1 MRQQFAS
8 GNQPSPRRRATLIAF
23 CLLLLVAAVAL
34 GQSGR
39 KQKKADP
46 LPPVQ
51 GLPSSATK
59 DDKTPEPDPQ
69 PEPEKKAE
77 IRQRV
82 VIVSDTAS
90 FDVSMISMNVARQAC
105 VDELRRGVG
114 RDVNIQDGGSMTRGE
129 AMKAAKNDDISYY
142 AFLEARTMSASSGQ
156 AELNYVIFA
165 PKSGKISGTGIGLPM
180 RSGTITR
187 PPIAASQYDYA
198 WELCGRDAARQI
210 AGRLKLDEPRRP

>member
-1 MRQQFAS
+1 MRQKFAS
-8 GNQPSPRRRATLIAF
+8 GNQPSPRRRAALIAF
-23 CLLLLVAAVAL
+23 CLLLLVGAVAL

-51 GLPSSATK
+51 GVPSSATK
-59 DDKTPEPDPQ
+59 DEKTPEPEPQ
-69 PEPEKKAE
+69 PEPEKKVE
-77 IRQRV
+77 IKRRV
-82 VIVSDTAS
+82 VVVSDTAS

-105 VDELRRGVG
+105 VDELRRGAG

-129 AMKAAKNDDISYY
+129 AMKAAKNDDLTYY

-165 PKSGKISGTGIGLPM
+165 PKSGKISGTGIGLPVQ
-180 RSGTITR
+180 SGVINR
-187 PPIAASQYDYA
+187 PPIAASRYDYA

-210 AGRLKLDEPRRP
+210 AGRLDLSDPRRP